1 MFKSNFCS
9 VKSRSVFGTAKAFPG
24 AARAA
29 RRISKQA
36 ESARERSLHFGENS
50 LCMLLT
56 PVTYKFIDRQSR
68 LSDNSSQCAS
78 IQLLMVRD
86 DEITGSP
93 LILRPPSP
101 QNVLPVPTDDLLP
114 RHECNRRWPLLCS
127 GWLLL

>member
-36 ESARERSLHFGENS
+36 ESARECSLHFGENS

-68 LSDNSSQCAS
+68 LPDNSSQCAS
-78 IQLLMVRD
+78 IQLLMVRN

-93 LILRPPSP
+93 LIPRPPSL
-101 QNVLPVPTDDLLP
+101 QSVLQARENRLLP
-114 RHECNRRWPLLCS
+114 AHA
-127 GWLLL
+127 